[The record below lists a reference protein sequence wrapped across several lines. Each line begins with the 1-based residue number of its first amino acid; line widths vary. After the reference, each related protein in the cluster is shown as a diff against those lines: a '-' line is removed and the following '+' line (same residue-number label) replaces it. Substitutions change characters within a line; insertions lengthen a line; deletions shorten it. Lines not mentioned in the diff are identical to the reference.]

1 MSSIPSI
8 ALIPSGYEPNK
19 LYCQLPSNGD
29 ADLTTS
35 RAGSA
40 TRVAQ
45 NGVVET
51 VATGVPI
58 LDYTNGSCAEWL
70 LQPQRRNLIPYS
82 EDFTR
87 PEWTSL
93 STATLSAT
101 TTIAPDGSQNAV
113 KVTATGPSDQLAEV
127 VPVTSG
133 QTYTG
138 SIWVRRVTGS
148 GNISLIDVNNG
159 FTIINPTSEWQ
170 RFSVTATATST
181 NGRLYVRIS
190 DVGDEIECWGA
201 QLEDNGVLG
210 GGDYMTSYIRTN
222 GSSVTRIADEV
233 TGNSSLGNVINSSE
247 GVFYVE
253 MSALA
258 DDGTNRFISLS
269 DGSNNNEV
277 RLYFESTSNT
287 IGFNIRA
294 SAVDILSG
302 TSTAVPST
310 LNSVK
315 LAVKYKSGDISFY
328 VNGLNT
334 FNSSNAFV
342 FGASLIKLALS
353 RGGGS
358 LPFYG
363 RIKELRVY
371 NTALTDAQLQTLT
384 NL

>member
-8 ALIPSGYEPNK
+8 ELIPSGYEPNK
-19 LYCQLPSNGD
+19 LYCVLPSNGD

-35 RAGSA
+35 RASSA

-51 VATGVPI
+51 VATGIPI

-82 EDFTR
+82 EDFTQ

-127 VPVTSG
+127 VPVTNG
-133 QTYTG
+133 QTYTS

-148 GNISLIDVNNG
+148 GNISLVDVNNG
-159 FTIINPTSEWQ
+159 FIVINPTSEWQ

-210 GGDYMTSYIRTN
+210 GGDYMTSYIRTS
-222 GSSVTRIADEV
+222 GSTVTRIADAATGV
-233 TGNSSLGNVINSSE
+233 TGLGDEISSTQ
-247 GVFYVE
+247 GVLYIE
-253 MSALA
+253 MRAL
-258 DDGTNRFISLS
+258 DNDGTNRIFGISDNLTFNESILLRYATGSNVITAQSRVGGSYTATINHTLS
-269 DGSNNNEV
+269 DATDTNKIAFKYKDSDFALWVNGVEV
-277 RLYFESTSNT
+277 GT
-287 IGFNIRA
+287 A
-294 SAVDILSG
+294 SSG
-302 TSTAVPST
+302 AIPST
-310 LNSVK
+310 LDS
-315 LAVKYKSGDISFY
+315 YGFSF
-328 VNGLNT
+328 V
-334 FNSSNAFV
+334 
-342 FGASLIKLALS
+342 
-353 RGGGS
+353 GGNN
-358 LPFYG
+358 FFG
-363 RIKELRVY
+363 RIKDFRIY
-371 NTALTDAQLQTLT
+371 NTALTDAQLLELT
-384 NL
+384 S